1 MQNKEYLK
9 HATIYQVYPR
19 NHTPEGTF
27 QALIKDLER
36 IKALDVD
43 ILYLLP
49 IHPLGEK
56 SRKGTLGSPYAIKDY
71 YAINPEH
78 GSLADFKALIRA
90 AHELELKVMID
101 IVLHHTSPDAVL
113 LKEHPEFYFLIND
126 ELGNKVGDWSDI
138 IDLDYRNRALWDYM
152 LKMLTYWAELGVDGF
167 RADVAPMI
175 PLEFWRYVRMNL
187 DQKFPHLIWLSES
200 VEPGFISFLKEH
212 GHIGHT
218 DLEMYEAFDV
228 LYDYDIYPDLKAY
241 LEGKKP
247 LSVYVKG
254 AKRQEKIYPEGY
266 LKIRTI
272 ENHDTARIAALCE
285 NDTQLRNVTAW
296 SFFQNGVGFLYAG
309 QEVKATHRPTLF
321 DQDTINLK
329 VDDPQFYKFIE
340 KLVNLKRDEL
350 FSEYDIYRILNDGTD
365 NTIMAV
371 RVAETAAMYGFFNFA
386 KEKAI
391 FNVPLDDGLYRN
403 LLGGEVVV
411 YNGKLKRSEPTII
424 LIELIS

>member
-1 MQNKEYLK
+1 MKRKSYLK

-19 NHTPEGTF
+19 NHTKEGTF
-27 QALIKDLER
+27 KALLKDLKR

-56 SRKGTLGSPYAIKDY
+56 SRKETLGSPYAIKDY
-71 YAINPEH
+71 YAINPEL
-78 GSLADFKALIRA
+78 GTLEDFKLLVHEAHALD
-90 AHELELKVMID
+90 LKVMID

-113 LKEHPEFYFLIND
+113 LTEHPEFYFYQD
-126 ELGNKVGDWSDI
+126 EKLCNKVGDWSDI
-138 IDLDYRNRALWDYM
+138 IDLDYSNRALWDYM

-167 RADVAPMI
+167 RADVAPMV
-175 PLEFWRYVRMNL
+175 PLEFWRYLRTNL
-187 DQKFPHLIWLSES
+187 DEKFPDLIWLSES
-200 VEPGFISFLKEH
+200 VEPGFITFLKTH

-218 DLEMYEAFDV
+218 DQEMYEAFDI
-228 LYDYDIYPDLKAY
+228 LYDYDVYPDLKAY

-247 LSVYVKG
+247 LSTYVSAVK
-254 AKRQEKIYPEGY
+254 KQEEIYPEGY

-272 ENHDTARIAALCE
+272 ENHDTARIAAICK

-321 DQDTINLK
+321 DQDTIDLTI
-329 VDDPQFYKFIE
+329 DDEFFYEFI
-340 KLVNLKRDEL
+340 VNLIKLKRKEL
-350 FSEYDIYRILNDGTD
+350 FSDYETYRLLNDGTD
-365 NTIMAV
+365 NTIVAV
-371 RVAETAAMYGFFNFA
+371 RAKDEQVMIGCFNFG
-386 KEKAI
+386 KEQAT
-391 FNVPLDDGLYRN
+391 FYVPLPDGLYTN

-411 YNGKLKRSEPTII
+411 VDGKIESSEPAII
-424 LIELIS
+424 AI